1 MAIKGFEWVGADKM
15 AHTIIA
21 IMISGLLY
29 FWTNIDVSIIMLIV
43 TAVGF
48 GKEYFDKNRHKL
60 GLKQGKFDK
69 YDVIATMT
77 GGAIFQTIVGIYEFF
92 NLIF

>member
-15 AHTIIA
+15 AHAIIA

-29 FWTNIDVSIIMLIV
+29 FWTNTDVSIIMLIV
-43 TAVGF
+43 TIVGF
-48 GKEYFDKNRHKL
+48 GKEYFDKHRHKL

-69 YDVIATMT
+69 YDVVATMV

-92 NLIF
+92 NWMF